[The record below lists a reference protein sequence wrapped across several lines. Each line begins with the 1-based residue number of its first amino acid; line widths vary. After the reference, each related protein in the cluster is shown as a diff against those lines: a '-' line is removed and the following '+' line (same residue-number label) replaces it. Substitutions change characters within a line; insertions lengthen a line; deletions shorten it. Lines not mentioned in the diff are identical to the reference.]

1 MGEEYTYTSLYLH
14 IEKILSCIETA
25 CLEFFKS
32 SALLKHDVEAY
43 IKSHTHTH
51 RQIKQLNDASQGVH
65 IMCCERSR
73 SYIGQT
79 GSTSCIARNIRHSLT
94 TDMIEKLKLV

>member
-43 IKSHTHTH
+43 IKSHTHT
-51 RQIKQLNDASQGVH
+51 
-65 IMCCERSR
+65 
-73 SYIGQT
+73 QT
-79 GSTSCIARNIRHSLT
+79 NKT
-94 TDMIEKLKLV
+94 TE